1 MISRVK
7 GTQDFIDLSLY
18 EFALH
23 KIRSQL
29 DLYHF
34 TPVVTPILESVELFK
49 RTLGLETDVVSK
61 EMFIIKS
68 VNPDDQEAICL
79 RPEATAPITRA
90 FIEHRIEQLPWKV
103 YTWGPMFRYERPQKG
118 RFRQFHQ
125 VSIELIGAQS
135 IGYDAQCITMLDR
148 LFHEQFNLHNYALLI
163 NFIGCPEDRAEYKKL
178 VKKILDDNQDKI
190 CKLCMDRK
198 EKNILRVFD
207 CKTPTCQEL
216 YKKAPYITD
225 HLCQICGQEW
235 AQLQQE
241 LTLLSVTYVLSP
253 TLVRGLDYYNKTV
266 FEFVSDS
273 LGAQSAFCAGG
284 RYDSL
289 VSQLGGSPD
298 QPSIGAAIGIERLLL
313 LLEPMQESLNMP
325 QKPAVQAIIPLSK
338 VQEPLALLLAD
349 ELLAQGICT
358 DIILDGGSIK
368 SLMRKANKMAAAHVL
383 LLGDD
388 EQSANEVTVKNM
400 VTGAQERIAQS
411 KVVAYLKN
419 SK

>member
-7 GTQDFIDLSLY
+7 GTQDFVDLSLFEY
-18 EFALH
+18 ALNTV
-23 KIRSQL
+23 RAQL

-34 TPVVTPILESVELFK
+34 TPIATPILESVDLFK

-68 VNPDDQEAICL
+68 ANPEDQDAICL

-90 FIEHRIEQLPWKV
+90 FIEHNIDQLPWKV

-148 LFHEQFNLHNYALLI
+148 LFHEKFKLTSYALLI
-163 NFIGCPEDRAEYKKL
+163 NFIGCPQDRAAYKEV
-178 VKKILDDNQDKI
+178 VKKFLNENNETI
-190 CKLCMDRK
+190 CNLCRDRK

-207 CKTPTCQEL
+207 CKTATCQEL

-225 HLCQICGQEW
+225 HLCTTCSDEW
-235 AQLQQE
+235 KELQKQLA
-241 LTLLSVTYVLSP
+241 LLSVTYVVKP

-266 FEFVSDS
+266 FEFVSDH

-289 VSQLGGSPD
+289 VTQLGGSPD

-313 LLEPMQESLNMP
+313 LLEPLKDSLSLP
-325 QKPAVQAIIPLSK
+325 HKPAVQAIIPLSK
-338 VQEPLALLLAD
+338 AQEPLALLLAD
-349 ELLAQGICT
+349 ELLAHGICT
-358 DIILDGGSIK
+358 ELVLDGGSIK
-368 SLMRKANKMAAAHVL
+368 SLMRKANKLAAAHVL
-383 LLGDD
+383 LIGDD
-388 EQSANEVTVKNM
+388 EQAAHEVTVKNM
-400 VTGAQERIAQS
+400 TTGAQERIAQS
-411 KVVAYLKN
+411 KVVEYLKSGN
-419 SK
+419 